1 MAAGRGSLD
10 VRVEEWMFSCETRR
24 VNMREGTSPAAGCD
38 ATTRGTQYSAQT
50 CIQRYSITTIR
61 SSPSRPSTQS
71 AAAPSPHDP
80 QPVLLQPSV
89 LAECSA
95 VAEA

>member
-1 MAAGRGSLD
+1 
-10 VRVEEWMFSCETRR
+10 MFSCETRR
-24 VNMREGTSPAAGCD
+24 VNMLGGISPAAGSD
-38 ATTRGTQYSAQT
+38 ATTRGTPYPAQQT
-50 CIQRYSITTIR
+50 CIQRYRITTIP

-71 AAAPSPHDP
+71 AAAPSLHDP